1 MAQIKD
7 LKSFVEKVV
16 DRETDAKQVEL
27 AEYAKTLED
36 KLQIQKDQ
44 LTAKH
49 ESKVEKVDRQLEEQF
64 NIRLNSLQL
73 AQRNDR
79 LAIKQAIIDDYVTEV
94 KAGFKNLSSENI
106 HTFIEAL
113 LSKHTELENPV
124 IVLGEQTKA
133 LLKESVNTFP
143 VGVSEKTLPNQSGF
157 ILMDGDIEYNY
168 LFDNL
173 VEESRRQL
181 QLILVDNVFNQEK

>member
-1 MAQIKD
+1 MAQMKD
-7 LKSFVEKVV
+7 LQSFVEKVV

-27 AEYAKTLED
+27 TEYAKTLED

-49 ESKVEKVDRQLEEQF
+49 EAQVEKVERQLEEQF

-94 KAGFKNLSSENI
+94 KVGFKNLPSEKI

-113 LSKHTELENPV
+113 LSKHTELEKDRKSTRLN
-124 IVLGEQTKA
+124 
-133 LLKESVNTFP
+133 S
-143 VGVSEKTLPNQSGF
+143 SH
-157 ILMDGDIEYNY
+157 
-168 LFDNL
+168 
-173 VEESRRQL
+173 
-181 QLILVDNVFNQEK
+181 